1 MIIVFSRSL
10 TGVIAVIILF
20 MVDTFSFAQ
29 SRTPVSVKAA
39 YDLGSIPEIMN
50 TIPVGFTLKFSGNRE
65 SSTKGFLNGRIKWS
79 SLEISSQQ
87 GTIRNG
93 QFTFDRRKVWN
104 NNHQAA
110 FEIRIDG
117 KTFSCSL
124 SLPYAEHI
132 RFNLYT
138 DSLKRGEP
146 FYLNVEGQFSSG
158 RIYPLDTGMIA
169 LRKSG
174 GGELTRQS
182 ILVGHQ
188 DTSVHVIKAYAWL
201 KTDSEIRDSVL
212 IPVKI
217 LPNPANL
224 PTEQQVMHER

>member
-1 MIIVFSRSL
+1 MIIAFSRGL
-10 TGVIAVIILF
+10 RGVFVAVMLF
-20 MVDTFSFAQ
+20 IGPFSAAQ
-29 SRTPVSVKAA
+29 SRIPISVKTG
-39 YDLGSIPEIMN
+39 YDPGSIPEIMN
-50 TIPVGFTLKFSGNRE
+50 TIPVGFTFKFSGNQE
-65 SSTKGFLNGRIKWS
+65 LSTRGFLNGRIRWS

-87 GTIRNG
+87 GTIYNG
-93 QFTFDRRKVWN
+93 QFTFDRGKVWD

-110 FEIRIDG
+110 FKIKIDG
-117 KTFSCSL
+117 RTVSCNL

-146 FYLNVEGQFSSG
+146 FYLNVEGEFSSG

-174 GGELTRQS
+174 GGELAGQS

-188 DTSVHVIKAYAWL
+188 DTSVHIVKVYAWL

-224 PTEQQVMHER
+224 PTEQ